1 MRSTTRQA
9 LALTCAVGA
18 AMISMSLAPAASATT
33 TEPSTGAP
41 AASASPT
48 VDDWLRQRL
57 ELICARVPNAI
68 TRTERLTERL
78 AGDATTPGSL
88 LWLEEKAAEARETG
102 RDDLATGLE
111 NRLEVRTQLAD
122 LLPERLEFLQ
132 RAVVRCEETGL

>member
-1 MRSTTRQA
+1 MRLSTTRKAVA
-9 LALTCAVGA
+9 LACAAGA
-18 AMISMSLAPAASATT
+18 TMISMSLAPAAAATTDVGSAPASATT
-33 TEPSTGAP
+33 T
-41 AASASPT
+41 
-48 VDDWLRQRL
+48 VDDRLRQRL
-57 ELICARVPNAI
+57 ELVCARVPNAI